1 MVCWK
6 IVYYIVKYDNYIQL
20 PQMPLVITHGLLEN
34 PPFTLIIVPIEKQK
48 SQCSRISQRPAMFDY
63 PKYHGG
69 VYFITYPRFT
79 RKIVGEIPI
88 LDWIMSPSH
97 KILHE
102 TTIIHYNPH
111 EGFLSHRG
119 TPSHHPFE

>member
-1 MVCWK
+1 MARDGVKLLDPSPTLWK
-6 IVYYIVKYDNYIQL
+6 KIITIWFAGKLCITSLNMTITYNYHRC
-20 PQMPLVITHGLLEN
+20 PLVITHGLLEN

-88 LDWIMSPSH
+88 LDWIMSPSF
-97 KILHE
+97 
-102 TTIIHYNPH
+102 P
-111 EGFLSHRG
+111 
-119 TPSHHPFE
+119 